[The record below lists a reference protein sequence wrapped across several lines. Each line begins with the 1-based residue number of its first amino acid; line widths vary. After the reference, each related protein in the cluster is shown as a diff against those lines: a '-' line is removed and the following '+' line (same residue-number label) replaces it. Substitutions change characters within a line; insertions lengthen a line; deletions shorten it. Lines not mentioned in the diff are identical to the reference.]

1 MTDEIRV
8 LIVDDH
14 AVVREGLRALIS
26 YEPGMTVVG
35 EAKDGIEAMF
45 KAREDR
51 PDVVL
56 LDLVMPRQDGLAT
69 INQLQEELPEVRIL
83 VLTSYAEDDKVFT
96 AIKSGAL
103 GYLLKDS
110 SPDELLKAIYDV
122 SQGQSSLHP
131 TIARKLIREMR
142 QPTDLPPADDPLT
155 PREMDVLKLVAKGM
169 GNQEIGEELV
179 VSVQTVRTHVSNILG
194 KLHVANRT
202 QAALFALREGIAD
215 LDERA
220 PG

>member
-1 MTDEIRV
+1 MSEDIRV

-14 AVVREGLRALIS
+14 AIVREGLRALIG
-26 YEPGMTVVG
+26 YEPGMTVVD

-45 KAREDR
+45 KAREHR

-56 LDLVMPRQDGLAT
+56 LDLVMPRQDGLET
-69 INQLQEELPEVRIL
+69 INQLQAELPQVRIL
-83 VLTSYAEDDKVFT
+83 VLTSYAEDEKVFT

-110 SPDELLKAIYDV
+110 EPDELLKAIREVY
-122 SQGQSSLHP
+122 QGQSSLHP
-131 TIARKLIREMR
+131 TIARKLVQEMS
-142 QPTDLPPADDPLT
+142 QPSHLPPAKDPLT

-169 GNQEIGEELV
+169 GNQEISEELFI
-179 VSVQTVRTHVSNILG
+179 SVQTVRTHVSNILG

-202 QAALFALREGIAD
+202 QAALFALREGIAA
-215 LDERA
+215 LEEDEV
-220 PG
+220 G

>member
-1 MTDEIRV
+1 MNEDIRV

-14 AVVREGLRALIS
+14 AIVREGLRALIG
-26 YEPGMTVVG
+26 YEPGMTVVD

-45 KAREDR
+45 KAREHQ
-51 PDVVL
+51 PDVIL
-56 LDLVMPRQDGLAT
+56 LDLVMPRQDGLET
-69 INQLQEELPEVRIL
+69 INQLQADLPQVRIL
-83 VLTSYAEDDKVFT
+83 VLTSYAEDEKVFT

-110 SPDELLKAIYDV
+110 EPDELLKAIREVY
-122 SQGQSSLHP
+122 QGQSSLHP
-131 TIARKLIREMR
+131 TIARKLVQEMS
-142 QPTDLPPADDPLT
+142 QPSHLPPAKDPLT

-169 GNQEIGEELV
+169 GNQEISEELFI
-179 VSVQTVRTHVSNILG
+179 SVQTVRTHVSNILG

-215 LDERA
+215 LEEDT
-220 PG
+220 PD

>member
-1 MTDEIRV
+1 MSEDIRV

-14 AVVREGLRALIS
+14 AVVREGLRSLIN

-35 EAKDGIEAMF
+35 EAEDGIEAMF
-45 KAREDR
+45 KAREAQ
-51 PDVVL
+51 PNVVL
-56 LDLVMPRQDGLAT
+56 LDLVMPRQDGLET
-69 INQLQEELPEVRIL
+69 IIQLQDKLPDVRIL

-110 SPDELLKAIYDV
+110 TPDELLKAIREV
-122 SQGQSSLHP
+122 NQGQSSLHP
-131 TIARKLIREMR
+131 AIARKLVREMS
-142 QPTDLPPADDPLT
+142 QPTTLPLADDPLT
-155 PREMDVLKLVAKGM
+155 QREMDVLKLVAKGM
-169 GNQEIGEELV
+169 GNQEISEELII
-179 VSVQTVRTHVSNILG
+179 SVQTVRTHVSNILS

-215 LDERA
+215 LEE
-220 PG
+220 GT

>member
-1 MTDEIRV
+1 MSEDIRV

-14 AVVREGLRALIS
+14 AVVREGLRSLIN

-35 EAKDGIEAMF
+35 EAEDGIEAMF
-45 KAREDR
+45 KAREAQ
-51 PDVVL
+51 PNVVL
-56 LDLVMPRQDGLAT
+56 LDLVMPRQDGLET
-69 INQLQEELPEVRIL
+69 IIQLQDKLPDVRIL

-110 SPDELLKAIYDV
+110 TPDELLKAIREV
-122 SQGQSSLHP
+122 NQGQSSLHP
-131 TIARKLIREMR
+131 AIARKLVREMS
-142 QPTDLPPADDPLT
+142 QPTTLPLADDPLT
-155 PREMDVLKLVAKGM
+155 QREMDVLKLVAKGM
-169 GNQEIGEELV
+169 GNQEISEELV
-179 VSVQTVRTHVSNILG
+179 ISVQTVRTHVSNILS

-215 LDERA
+215 LDE
-220 PG
+220 GT

>member
-1 MTDEIRV
+1 MSEDIRV

-26 YEPGMTVVG
+26 YEPGMSVVG
-35 EAKDGIEAMF
+35 EAEDGIEAMF
-45 KAREDR
+45 KARAAQ

-56 LDLVMPRQDGLAT
+56 LDLVMPRQDGLET
-69 INQLQEELPEVRIL
+69 INQLQEELPDVRIL

-96 AIKSGAL
+96 AIKLGAL

-110 SPDELLKAIYDV
+110 APDDLLRAIREV
-122 SQGQSSLHP
+122 NQGQSSLHP
-131 TIARKLIREMR
+131 TIARKLVREIG
-142 QPTDLPPADDPLT
+142 QPTNLPLAEDPLT

-179 VSVQTVRTHVSNILG
+179 ISVQTVRTHVSNILR

-215 LDERA
+215 LDESA
-220 PG
+220 PE

>member
-1 MTDEIRV
+1 MSEEIRV

-35 EAKDGIEAMF
+35 EAEDGIEAMF
-45 KAREDR
+45 KAREHQ

-69 INQLQEELPEVRIL
+69 INQLQEELPDARIL
-83 VLTSYAEDDKVFT
+83 VLTSYAEDDKVFM

-110 SPDELLKAIYDV
+110 APDELLKAIREV
-122 SQGQSSLHP
+122 NQGQSSLHP
-131 TIARKLIREMR
+131 TIARKLVREMS
-142 QPTDLPPADDPLT
+142 QPTNLPLAEDPLT

-169 GNQEIGEELV
+169 ANQDISEELV
-179 VSVQTVRTHVSNILG
+179 ISVQTVRTHVSNILS

-215 LDERA
+215 LDESV
-220 PG
+220 PE

>member
-1 MTDEIRV
+1 MNKDIRI

-14 AVVREGLRALIS
+14 AIVREGLRALIG
-26 YEPGMTVVG
+26 YEPGMTVVD

-45 KAREDR
+45 KAREHQ
-51 PDVVL
+51 PDVIL
-56 LDLVMPRQDGLAT
+56 LDLVMPRQDGLET
-69 INQLQEELPEVRIL
+69 INQLQADLPQVRIL

-110 SPDELLKAIYDV
+110 EPEELLKAIREV
-122 SQGQSSLHP
+122 NQGQSSLHP
-131 TIARKLIREMR
+131 TIARKLVREMS
-142 QPTDLPPADDPLT
+142 QPSHLPPAEDPLT

-169 GNQEIGEELV
+169 GNQEISEELFI
-179 VSVQTVRTHVSNILG
+179 SVQTVRTHVSNILR

-215 LDERA
+215 LEEDEV
-220 PG
+220 G